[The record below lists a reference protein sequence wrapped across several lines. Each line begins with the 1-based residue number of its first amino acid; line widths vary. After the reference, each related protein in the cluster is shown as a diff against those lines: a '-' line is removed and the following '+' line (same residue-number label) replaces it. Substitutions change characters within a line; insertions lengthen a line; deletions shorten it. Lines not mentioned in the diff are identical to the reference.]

1 MTATMNLI
9 IDSREREEGMSYHS
23 QQYNCITVII
33 YTSIELLLTYD
44 VTQLIDM
51 ILMINHN

>member
-44 VTQLIDM
+44 VT
-51 ILMINHN
+51 